1 MNSIKNYI
9 LAAAT
14 IIAAATA
21 CAQTQHSLYFLE
33 GNNQRHKLNP
43 AFTSEHGFVT
53 FPVLGNINMTLN
65 SNVGLGTFL
74 YPQGDEMLTFMHP
87 SISVDEALSKFK
99 STNVAEFDLDL
110 DIITVGFNAWGGTNT
125 VGLSVRSQS
134 GVYLP
139 YDIFRFL
146 KEGQTQ
152 QEQEYNIDK
161 LNAQTQ
167 NYIELAFGHA
177 RKINDRL
184 SVGAKIKLL
193 GGGLYAKAN
202 AENLRIYMSDNEW
215 RITERSRL
223 IGSKGFNYEFDEDGN
238 LDNLD
243 MSGFGLAGFGLGL
256 DLGGVYRITDEATV
270 SLAITDIGFISWND
284 CSIAENR
291 NEEFIYNGFDNI
303 GVEDN
308 PDGSNDFDDAADDIK
323 DSLQD
328 LVNFKDSGKQGH
340 TSSLYTTI
348 RAAGEY
354 GILNNQISFGLLA
367 SIRLGAPRVW
377 AEAMV
382 TANFRPASWFNAAIN
397 GSFSN
402 VSQSMGFTLNFHPR
416 AVNFFIGTDY
426 IIAKYSKQI
435 IPVNA
440 AKFNLAMGL
449 SFNI

>member
-1 MNSIKNYI
+1 MKSIKNYI
-9 LAAAT
+9 LAAVSM
-14 IIAAATA
+14 IAAATT

-43 AFTSEHGFVT
+43 AFTSESGFVT

-87 SISVDEALSKFK
+87 SISTDEALSKFK

-125 VGLSVRSQS
+125 VGLAVRSQS
-134 GVYLP
+134 GAYLP

-152 QEQEYNIDK
+152 QEQEYNIDE

-167 NYIELAFGHA
+167 NYVELAFGHA
-177 RKINDRL
+177 RKITDRL
-184 SVGAKIKLL
+184 SVGAKVKLL
-193 GGGLYAKAN
+193 FGGLYAKAN

-215 RITERSRL
+215 RITERSKL
-223 IGSKGFNYEFDEDGN
+223 IGSKGFNFEYDEDGN
-238 LDNLD
+238 IDGLD
-243 MSGFGLAGFGLGL
+243 MSGFGVAGYGLGF
-256 DLGGVYRITDEATV
+256 DLGAVYRINEEATV
-270 SLAITDIGFISWND
+270 SLAITDIGFISWKD
-284 CSIAENR
+284 CSVAENR
-291 NEEFIYNGFDNI
+291 NQEFVYNGFDNI

-328 LVNFKDSGKQGH
+328 LVNFKDSGTQGH

-354 GILNNQISFGLLA
+354 GILRNKISFGLLA
-367 SIRLGAPRVW
+367 SVRLGAPRVW
-377 AEAMV
+377 TEAMV
-382 TANFRPASWFNAAIN
+382 TANFRPLSWFNTAIN
-397 GSFSN
+397 GSLSN
-402 VSQSMGFTLNFHPR
+402 VRHSMGLTLNFHPK

-426 IIAKYSKQI
+426 ILAKYSKQV

-440 AKFNLAMGL
+440 AKFNFAMGL